1 MILSTKSVNIK
12 ILLVLILTICSN
24 KLYSQTELYKQYE
37 HRTEFT
43 VMCIMQYPITDSV
56 KMNVTFFAPRNE
68 DELWSMIQEFNIT
81 NLNKDTVFN
90 RYGKGKRY
98 PLYTYDVYSDDIKK
112 KYGKVTS
119 AEDYKNISKLIYS
132 YHTGVIMIYHD
143 IETEERYD
151 ALIEYLID
159 ALINPESLPDI
170 IK

>member
-1 MILSTKSVNIK
+1 MKSVNIK

-68 DELWSMIQEFNIT
+68 DELWPMIQEFNIT

-119 AEDYKNISKLIYS
+119 VEDYKNMSKLVYCFHAGI
-132 YHTGVIMIYHD
+132 IMIYHD
-143 IETEERYD
+143 IETEERDD
-151 ALIEYLID
+151 AIRRFLIKAVKKPLI
-159 ALINPESLPDI
+159 LP
-170 IK
+170 KGSEN

>member
-1 MILSTKSVNIK
+1 MKKISRNIK

-68 DELWSMIQEFNIT
+68 DELWPMIQEFNIT

-98 PLYTYDVYSDDIKK
+98 PLYTYDVYSDDIKRK
-112 KYGKVTS
+112 S
-119 AEDYKNISKLIYS
+119 AGRCPADFYCLGSARN
-132 YHTGVIMIYHD
+132 
-143 IETEERYD
+143 
-151 ALIEYLID
+151 
-159 ALINPESLPDI
+159 
-170 IK
+170 

>member
-1 MILSTKSVNIK
+1 MKSVNIK

-43 VMCIMQYPITDSV
+43 VMCIMQYPITDSAKTDITLFV
-56 KMNVTFFAPRNE
+56 PHDKEGILPM
-68 DELWSMIQEFNIT
+68 LQEFNIT
-81 NLNKDTVFN
+81 NLNKDTVLN
-90 RYGKGKRY
+90 RYENGKVY
-98 PLYTYDVYSDDIKK
+98 PLCIYNVYADDIKK

-170 IK
+170 IE

>member
-1 MILSTKSVNIK
+1 MKSVNIK

-43 VMCIMQYPITDSV
+43 VMCIMQYPITDSAKTDITLFV
-56 KMNVTFFAPRNE
+56 PHDKEGILPM
-68 DELWSMIQEFNIT
+68 LQEFNIT
-81 NLNKDTVFN
+81 NLNKDTVLN
-90 RYGKGKRY
+90 RYGKEKRY
-98 PLYTYDVYSDDIKK
+98 PLYMYNVYKDDIKK

>member
-1 MILSTKSVNIK
+1 MKSVNIK
-12 ILLVLILTICSN
+12 IFIMALLLAVSY
-24 KLYSQTELYKQYE
+24 KAYSQTELYKQYE

-56 KMNVTFFAPRNE
+56 KTDITLFVPHDKEGILPM
-68 DELWSMIQEFNIT
+68 LQEFNIT

-98 PLYTYDVYSDDIKK
+98 PLYTYDVYADDIKK

>member
-1 MILSTKSVNIK
+1 MFIAPLGEYTHKVDVLRLK
-12 ILLVLILTICSN
+12 IHHTGSLEERLINTLPVIVLLRTGGEASAFLAEREAEC
-24 KLYSQTELYKQYE
+24 LY
-37 HRTEFT
+37 R
-43 VMCIMQYPITDSV
+43 
-56 KMNVTFFAPRNE
+56 R
-68 DELWSMIQEFNIT
+68 
-81 NLNKDTVFN
+81 VFN

-98 PLYTYDVYSDDIKK
+98 PLYTYDVYADDIKK